1 MGERA
6 TQEGAGK
13 GAERPACRAPSPELN
28 CPELRLERGAPSQQT
43 FLGTAPPLVPVSGL
57 RVGGGFWVV
66 FSDLLL
72 KVTRSGL
79 TFPPHDSQSFF
90 FFFFNLFLFFF
101 LVSENEPLI
110 ALTLL
115 SPTSLCGPGK
125 LQLSGRVIYIR
136 KSLGPCLE
144 PHIRLQAREVGVDRS
159 QAPSALTPGRI
170 EFLKYPGL
178 RDWFLSWALVQD
190 LREGMV

>member
-13 GAERPACRAPSPELN
+13 GAERLACRAPSPELN

-79 TFPPHDSQSFF
+79 TFPPQDSQSFF
-90 FFFFNLFLFFF
+90 FLICFCFVF
-101 LVSENEPLI
+101 LVSENDPLI

-115 SPTSLCGPGK
+115 SPTSLCGPRK
-125 LQLSGRVIYIR
+125 VLLSGRVIYIR

-144 PHIRLQAREVGVDRS
+144 PHS
-159 QAPSALTPGRI
+159 P
-170 EFLKYPGL
+170 L
-178 RDWFLSWALVQD
+178 RD
-190 LREGMV
+190 REGGGSEPGPERSNSREN